1 MKKIIGIII
10 AGIIIVMLFGNRGSR
25 AKQQEQEASGRTET
39 SVTEDQNVK
48 ESEDR
53 ESQEQ
58 TEETQSDSQ
67 EEGISPEFKAAMDS
81 YEEFF
86 DEYAEFMKKYSES
99 DNAAAML
106 MDYTNYMMK
115 YADTMEKLDQIKS
128 EELTLQEEQYYIEV
142 MARIQKKL
150 LEASQ

>member
-1 MKKIIGIII
+1 MKSQYSQMAPGF
-10 AGIIIVMLFGNRGSR
+10 AARRCFLFT
-25 AKQQEQEASGRTET
+25 AVYGRKGKT
-39 SVTEDQNVK
+39 
-48 ESEDR
+48 
-53 ESQEQ
+53 
-58 TEETQSDSQ
+58 
-67 EEGISPEFKAAMDS
+67 
-81 YEEFF
+81 
-86 DEYAEFMKKYSES
+86 MKKYSES

>member
-1 MKKIIGIII
+1 MRRIYKP
-10 AGIIIVMLFGNRGSR
+10 FCE
-25 AKQQEQEASGRTET
+25 AKFTAVYGRKGKT
-39 SVTEDQNVK
+39 
-48 ESEDR
+48 
-53 ESQEQ
+53 
-58 TEETQSDSQ
+58 
-67 EEGISPEFKAAMDS
+67 
-81 YEEFF
+81 
-86 DEYAEFMKKYSES
+86 MKKYSES

-150 LEASQ
+150 LETSQ